1 MSLLYTHDLG
11 LMPYAA
17 ALALQRRAAALRIS
31 GEIDQD
37 LLLLVEHPPVVTLG
51 RGFKPH
57 HLLSTPELLRAAGV
71 ELFEAERGGDITVH
85 EPGQIVGYLVLDLK
99 RHKKDLHWFLRQV
112 EAGIIDGVLPFGV
125 HASRNPGL
133 TGVWA
138 DDRKL
143 ASIGVHARDWVTWHG
158 FALNVSNDLSTFVH
172 TVPCG
177 IAGVSMTSVY
187 AECDRA
193 QQQRPEQRDVVRA
206 VADGVAGAFGLRTEL
221 LPNVLRELLLQSTT
235 VPSPQ

>member
-31 GEIDQD
+31 AEIDQD

-57 HLLSTPELLRAAGV
+57 HLLSTPEVLHAAGV

-85 EPGQIVGYLVLDLK
+85 EPGQMVGYLVLDLK

-112 EAGIIDGVLPFGV
+112 EVGIITGVLPFGV
-125 HASRNPGL
+125 HASRNPGF

-158 FALNVSNDLSTFVH
+158 FALNVSNDLSTFAH

-177 IAGVSMTSVY
+177 IAGVEMTSVH
-187 AECDRA
+187 AECDRV
-193 QQQRPEQRDVVRA
+193 QSIRPEQRDVVRA
-206 VADGVAGAFGLRTEL
+206 VGSGIAGAFSLQTAPLPSDQIEL
-221 LPNVLRELLLQSTT
+221 LHAV
-235 VPSPQ
+235 